1 MPGGGLHRGARD
13 SRDREEHLVTCPLT
27 LQTPALIDG
36 GKAEAQ
42 PAGVHRSHGG
52 GPGASEGDTMGVCSE
67 HTEAHPEPPRE
78 RRAYGHRMPSPSV
91 LVKVPQEDLKRQ
103 EEKQAAVMAG
113 ALPGFSSRPAA
124 LLVLG
129 PVIDQLTEARGHG
142 GSRGGPA
149 YSGTGPPVW

>member
-1 MPGGGLHRGARD
+1 MGLQELAPGERSA
-13 SRDREEHLVTCPLT
+13 SVFPS
-27 LQTPALIDG
+27 PASQVST
-36 GKAEAQ
+36 EAIGEDWA
-42 PAGVHRSHGG
+42 P
-52 GPGASEGDTMGVCSE
+52 SEGDAMEVCSE
-67 HTEAHPEPPRE
+67 QAEAHPEPPRE